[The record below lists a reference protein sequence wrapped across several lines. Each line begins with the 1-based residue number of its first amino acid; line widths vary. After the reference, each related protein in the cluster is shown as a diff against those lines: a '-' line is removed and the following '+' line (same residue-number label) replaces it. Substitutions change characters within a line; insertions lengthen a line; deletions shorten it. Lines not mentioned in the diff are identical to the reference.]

1 MARNPHKELS
11 SKECKHCTKAFL
23 GRSNK
28 QYCSDKCAT
37 AARVNKHRKQKT
49 DSGVRKYVKK
59 ADRFEQT
66 SFALYLYKELK
77 RAGTVQILQGNT
89 AESLHE
95 LSRLKRQC
103 SRHSGYDSGK
113 PTGAYHQCHIW
124 PVKPINGRIGLLHPE
139 NLVIAPRPFNL
150 AHGAKQPT
158 RLGVGRFISTFALL
172 ETHNLSS
179 HDTAAQ
185 VFQKVKRLL
194 GQEWVAFIATF
205 TVQQTQAQ
213 QLRAQLKKLNIAA
226 PTDMSLD
233 DLRQCADT
241 HEIPYFSAN
250 FSANSP
256 VDVALSELVR
266 FGHEV
271 GEFSIYHRWVYDLHF
286 ADWSLDCVDLPD
298 REQVEACLL
307 NETWAILHGVAPPKR
322 SQQEQAAIVLFAV
335 PKTSETGQKEQ
346 ETRPRE
352 DLEDIVL

>member
-28 QYCSDKCAT
+28 QYCSDQCAT
-37 AARVNKHRKQKT
+37 AARVNKHRKNKT
-49 DSGVRKYVKK
+49 ASGIRKYVKK
-59 ADRFEQT
+59 ADKFEQT
-66 SFALYLYKELK
+66 SFALYLYREIK

-89 AESLHE
+89 ADSLHE

-103 SRHSGYDSGK
+103 SRHSGYISGK
-113 PTGAYHQCHIW
+113 PTGTYHQCHIW

-172 ETHNLSS
+172 ETHKLSD

-194 GQEWVAFIATF
+194 GQEWIAFIATL
-205 TVQQTQAQ
+205 TIQQTQAQ

-226 PTDMSLD
+226 PADMSLD
-233 DLRQCADT
+233 ELRQCATT
-241 HEIPYFSAN
+241 HEISYFSAD
-250 FSANSP
+250 FSAHSP
-256 VDVALSELVR
+256 VGVALSELSR
-266 FGHEV
+266 FGHNV
-271 GEFSIYHRWVYDLHF
+271 GEFSIYHRWLALLWE
-286 ADWSLDCVDLPD
+286 ADMSLDCVYFPN
-298 REQVEACLL
+298 REQVEACVL
-307 NETWAILHGVAPPKR
+307 NETWAVLHGVSLPKR
-322 SQQEQAAIVLFAV
+322 TKQEQAAMVLFAV
-335 PKTSETGQKEQ
+335 PTGLKEKETRQRSET
-346 ETRPRE
+346 E
-352 DLEDIVL
+352 DYVL